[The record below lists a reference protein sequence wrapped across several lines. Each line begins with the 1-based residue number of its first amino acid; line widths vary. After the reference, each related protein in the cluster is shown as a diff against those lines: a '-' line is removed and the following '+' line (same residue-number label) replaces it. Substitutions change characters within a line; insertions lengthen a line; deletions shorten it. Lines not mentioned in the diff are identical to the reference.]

1 MKNLKI
7 GDVIVICLIL
17 ALTAGVFCFRFF
29 GMQIGQSAIIS
40 VGGQS
45 ETYSLNEDRQIEIEN
60 NGITLTVV
68 IENGSIFVK
77 ESTCHGN
84 DCVHVGKI
92 KNKNE
97 TIVCAP
103 AELIVEITG
112 KGADGY
118 DYIIG

>member
-45 ETYSLNEDRQIEIEN
+45 ETYSLNEDRQIEIFTSRE
-60 NGITLTVV
+60 
-68 IENGSIFVK
+68 
-77 ESTCHGN
+77 
-84 DCVHVGKI
+84 
-92 KNKNE
+92 
-97 TIVCAP
+97 A
-103 AELIVEITG
+103 
-112 KGADGY
+112 ADAY
-118 DYIIG
+118 LDKL